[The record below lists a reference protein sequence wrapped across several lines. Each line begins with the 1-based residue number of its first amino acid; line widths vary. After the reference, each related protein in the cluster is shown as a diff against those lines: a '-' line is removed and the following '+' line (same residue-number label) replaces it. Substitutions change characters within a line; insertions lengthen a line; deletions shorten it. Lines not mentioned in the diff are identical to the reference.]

1 MHQPIMPPELPA
13 PPARYAHAVLVTN
26 PTRWL
31 HTAGV
36 VAIDRDGT
44 VPDTV
49 AAQARVIWQNIA
61 AMLTAAGMTAADIVS
76 VTTYVVAASTGP
88 GTGTGTGTALGEA
101 MAERDA
107 FMVGRIVAST
117 LVTVPALVRPEW
129 LIEISVVAAA

>member
-1 MHQPIMPPELPA
+1 MHQPIMPAALPA

-26 PTRWL
+26 PSRWL

-36 VAIDRDGT
+36 VAIDRDGG
-44 VPDTV
+44 VPATV

-61 AMLTAAGMTAADIVS
+61 TILDAAQMGAADIVS
-76 VTTYVVAASTGP
+76 VTTYVVASAMDAG
-88 GTGTGTGTALGEA
+88 LGEA

-107 FMVGRIVAST
+107 FMAGRIVAST

-129 LIEISVVAAA
+129 LIEIAVVAAN